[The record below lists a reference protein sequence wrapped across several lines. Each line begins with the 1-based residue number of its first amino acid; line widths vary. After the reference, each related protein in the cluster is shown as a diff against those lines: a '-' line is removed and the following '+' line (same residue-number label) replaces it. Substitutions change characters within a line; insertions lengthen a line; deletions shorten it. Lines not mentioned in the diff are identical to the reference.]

1 MLLHQKPQLSSSTKI
16 KYYCMMMLNYQ
27 TCLKT
32 TTVTILLNQNHQ
44 LLNDDHRI
52 LQHTHTYTG
61 LDASGLVTT
70 FAMT

>member
-1 MLLHQKPQLSSSTKI
+1 MLLHQKPQRSSSTKI

-32 TTVTILLNQNHQ
+32 TTVTIPLNQNHQ
-44 LLNDDHRI
+44 LLDDDHRI

-61 LDASGLVTT
+61 LEASAWVTT
-70 FAMT
+70 LAIT